1 VVAIV
6 RPVVHNDPSRLLKGA
21 LPCPALAY
29 ADRSMSLLSQLERRF
44 RRFAIP
50 NLTTILIAGQACL
63 WIANFLPQ
71 GINVERVMLEPSKV
85 AQGEVWRL
93 VTFLFTP
100 PAVGPL
106 IAILYFLFF
115 HMIGTTLER
124 HWGDF
129 RFNVFIL
136 VGWIANV
143 AAAFLASAMVGNAD
157 ANLVWAERFAPVS
170 ASNLFLFSSLF
181 LAFAR
186 LYPDFIIN
194 VLYVLPIRVKWLAL
208 LEWIGYAYLLLRG
221 PGVVRLLV
229 LATIFNYLLFFGS
242 EHVRELRHGQRR
254 RSFQAKAKKATASA
268 THQCRICGLNSSD
281 SPKTAFRYCSKC
293 DGQACYCPVHIRDHV
308 HVAADAAAK

>member
-1 VVAIV
+1 
-6 RPVVHNDPSRLLKGA
+6 
-21 LPCPALAY
+21 
-29 ADRSMSLLSQLERRF
+29 MSLLSQLERRF

-50 NLTTILIAGQACL
+50 NLTTILVAGQACL

-85 AQGEVWRL
+85 VQGEVWRL

-100 PAVGPL
+100 PGVGPL
-106 IAILYFLFF
+106 FAILYFLFF

-124 HWGDF
+124 QWGDF

-136 VGWIANV
+136 LGWIANV
-143 AAAFLASAMVGNAD
+143 AAAFLASAMVGNFD
-157 ANLVWAERFAPVS
+157 TNLGWAERFAPVA

-208 LEWIGYAYLLLRG
+208 LEWIGYAYFLLRG
-221 PGVVRLLV
+221 PDVVRLLV
-229 LATIFNYLLFFGS
+229 LATVFNYLLFFGP

-254 RSFQAKAKKATASA
+254 RSFQAKAKKATVAP
-268 THQCRICGLNSSD
+268 THQCRICGLNSND
-281 SPKTAFRYCSKC
+281 SPKTPFRYCSKC
-293 DGQACYCPVHIRDHV
+293 EAQACYCPEHIRDHV
-308 HVAADAAAK
+308 HVTAEAVAK